1 MSIEL
6 SKVIYVYFRLII
18 IITKT
23 MNRYTRITIIVV
35 FTIILLL
42 GIWYFSGLVAHLI
55 IALVL
60 AIVGR
65 PLANKI
71 QKIKIKLFQVNSTL
85 AAALTLLVEIS
96 VVIILIAIFIPIV
109 TRQAEVI
116 SNIDT
121 NKVSA
126 NLISTVHNL
135 DKTLTKYGMISADE
149 PIEVMVENK
158 VAKLV
163 NVATFSSIAEKLLSF
178 TGSFFIGLFSVLFMA
193 FFFLKDENLFKNI
206 LLMITPVNHAQ
217 KIDNIIIKTKHLLTR
232 YFIGLLIEIGSM
244 ITLIT
249 IGLLILGVQSPVLI
263 GFFGGT
269 MNVIPYL
276 GPVIGAAVGSV
287 IAMLGELGTG
297 NLSDFYLSGGKV
309 AMVFLAANL
318 VDNVVLQ
325 PLIYSNSVKAHPLEI
340 FIVIMM
346 AGTLGGVAGMILAIP
361 AYTVL
366 RIVAGEFLGEFKL
379 VQELTRKI

>member
-1 MSIEL
+1 
-6 SKVIYVYFRLII
+6 
-18 IITKT
+18 
-23 MNRYTRITIIVV
+23 MNRYTRITITVV
-35 FTIILLL
+35 FTIALLL
-42 GIWYFSGLVAHLI
+42 GIWYFSSLVANIL

-60 AIVGR
+60 AIIGR
-65 PLANKI
+65 PLANKFA
-71 QKIKIKLFQVNSTL
+71 KIKIKKFTVGNSL
-85 AAALTLLVEIS
+85 AAALTLFVEFA
-96 VVIILIAIFIPIV
+96 VVIGLVAIFIPIV
-109 TRQAEVI
+109 TQQAELI

-126 NLISTVHNL
+126 SLSHTMVNI
-135 DKTLTKYGMISADE
+135 DETLTKYGIISSEE
-149 PIEVMVENK
+149 PLEVMVENK
-158 VAKLV
+158 VAQLV
-163 NVATFSSIAEKLLSF
+163 NVATFSSLAEKLLGF
-178 TGSFFIGLFSVLFMA
+178 TGSFFIGIFSVLFMA
-193 FFFLKDENLFKNI
+193 FFFLKDENLFKGV
-206 LLMITPVNHAQ
+206 LLLITPVNHAQ
-217 KIDNIIIKTKHLLTR
+217 KIENIIIKTKYLLTR

-244 ITLIT
+244 ITLII
-249 IGLLILGVQSPVLI
+249 IGLAIMGVPSAVLI

-297 NLSDFYLSGGKV
+297 NLADFYLSGGKV

-346 AGTLGGVAGMILAIP
+346 AGTLGGVVGMIIAIP

-379 VQELTRKI
+379 VQQLTKKI